1 MFLKKSLC
9 VILFSLTAG
18 ISAGN
23 ACCINGSNVV
33 NNGNGSNIVY
43 PEQPRQQRYLEP
55 NRVLVRQQGFD
66 DFDLADLARQQNLGR
81 MISQREQ
88 RNISINVQREVANYQ
103 FARLYE
109 PAHQQRRQQ
118 NSR

>member
-1 MFLKKSLC
+1 M
-9 VILFSLTAG
+9 TAG

-23 ACCINGSNVV
+23 ACCI
-33 NNGNGSNIVY
+33 NGSNIVY

-81 MISQREQ
+81 MMSQREQ
-88 RNISINVQREVANYQ
+88 RNISIHVQREVANYQ
-103 FARLYE
+103 INQVFARLYE
-109 PAHQQRRQQ
+109 PDHQQRRQQ